1 MIDGNQYYVAN
12 ETSDNYVKLQ
22 ADVGY
27 LYEQKKDSTVFMI
40 IGGNQTFDPY

>member
-1 MIDGNQYYVAN
+1 MIDGNQYYKAN
-12 ETSDNYVKLQ
+12 ETSDNYVKVQ

-40 IGGNQTFDPY
+40 IGGNQTFIPY